1 VKHRPRKANRSDT
14 TEIKTGPES
23 HMNAKK
29 FSTLGT
35 IEQQRSVL
43 PQLILRDGPRGSVS
57 NPKRMTY
64 GLPPMPLQQFPGSI
78 PRSYSN
84 AQFERCAPLF
94 LGAEAENR
102 MQASSAR
109 RLSQVRSEGER
120 SDAAS
125 ASGLSG
131 ILRVLSMIGL
141 LLLGGC
147 AGFTQPMSDVE
158 LRAESE
164 SCARSALCRNL
175 IEDRPPVLALAVN
188 DARLCETNAR
198 IAESILAR
206 EGLATQRFV
215 VRLNAPRSG
224 DFQTAGA
231 QSQLLHTFVA
241 AQVNKRWYA
250 VDNGALP
257 FCDRVCRLSEALH
270 GVELISG
277 SIKPEVTVGDAAL
290 AAR

>member
-1 VKHRPRKANRSDT
+1 
-14 TEIKTGPES
+14 
-23 HMNAKK
+23 MNTKK
-29 FSTLGT
+29 FTTLGN

-43 PQLILRDGPRGSVS
+43 PQLIFRDSPRGSSPV
-57 NPKRMTY
+57 PKRLTY
-64 GLPPMPLQQFPGSI
+64 GLTPMPMQQFQSAI
-78 PRSYSN
+78 SRSYSTS
-84 AQFERCAPLF
+84 QIERCAPLF

-102 MQASSAR
+102 MHAPSAR
-109 RLSQVRSEGER
+109 PSFQSGDDGER
-120 SDAAS
+120 RDAPS
-125 ASGLSG
+125 ASGFSG

-141 LLLGGC
+141 LVLGGC
-147 AGFTQPMSDVE
+147 AGFTQPMSDME
-158 LRAESE
+158 LRAESD
-164 SCARSALCRNL
+164 SCARSALCRTF
-175 IEDRPPVLALAVN
+175 IEDRPPALSLAVN

-198 IAESILAR
+198 IAESILVR
-206 EGLATQRFV
+206 EGLPTERCV
-215 VRLNAPRSG
+215 VRLKAPRRG

-241 AQVNKRWYA
+241 AQINNRWYA

-277 SIKPEVTVGDAAL
+277 STKPKVTVGDAAV